1 MSEHIEETLISKN
14 LLNLLNFVQHPI
26 STRLDVFRICVR
38 GWCSSV
44 RGWCS
49 SDSCSRNDEREREI
63 FDYELSKINILE
75 HVDIQYDLSKRVDSS
90 KHPVSISTP
99 DLECVPTL
107 LLLYFDLRTFSFD
120 WRRCSG
126 GIVRIP

>member
-75 HVDIQYDLSKRVDSS
+75 HVDIQYDLSKRVDFS

-99 DLECVPTL
+99 DLEYVPTL
-107 LLLYFDLRTFSFD
+107 LLLYFDLRIFSFD
-120 WRRCSG
+120 WMKCSG
-126 GIVRIP
+126 DIVRIP